1 MKIELRKN
9 NEQVITLWEQD
20 DIGEL
25 QLALALAVIKAAYIL
40 MIETENHYGS
50 ILALWIDGDKEV
62 VCDQINCV
70 DGLKE
75 LLNEG

>member
-25 QLALALAVIKAAYIL
+25 QLALALAVIKAAYVL
-40 MIETENHYGS
+40 MIEAEGHYGS
-50 ILALWIDGDKEV
+50 LLTLWIDEDKEV
-62 VCDQINCV
+62 VYEQINCV
-70 DGLKE
+70 KGLADFMR
-75 LLNEG
+75 GD

>member
-25 QLALALAVIKAAYIL
+25 QLALALAVIRAAYIL
-40 MIETENHYGS
+40 MIEAEGHYGS
-50 ILALWIDGDKEV
+50 LLTLWIDGDKEV
-62 VCDQINCV
+62 MYEQINCV
-70 DGLKE
+70 SGLKE
-75 LLNEG
+75 FLSEG